1 MAHTVESPTA
11 ATAGCTGASAGTVS
25 GGNGDRGTGSGT
37 GGGDGG
43 GAGGSSSASHSRA
56 SGPAVGRARSD
67 SAVIEIISI
76 PEESPFDAL
85 PASALPASALP
96 ASSAAATAGSSAKSL
111 HHPPAAFTPDSSHEF
126 SAAIPGASSSSA
138 DFARLQ
144 PPSADPR
151 SRSPS
156 RSRSSSSSASSS
168 RTFSFAAARGFFSG
182 RLGTLS
188 RSHNDPHHSTD
199 ATRPFPDA
207 GGGAESSGGGGAAE
221 AAREEN
227 EVRGWRSSMFAPLL
241 LRPALR
247 RRAAMRG
254 VEEGEEGEEGE
265 DDRDAS
271 EEASLVPHVCDSA
284 CSAARGCPR
293 LRGIASDSSAAGGT
307 HALSAWEAEERERE
321 RALEAA
327 EAADGEGER
336 AEDEEDEYWGVSGV
350 SIFDSPPPEAMLAPI
365 GLGGG
370 GGRRATG
377 EAEWGSGCP
386 RFLQGLRE
394 TGGDWWQER
403 QLRWR
408 KRRREGEEGG
418 GGEGGEAAGGE
429 GGGEEGERAGQT
441 TSGRGSISAVGS
453 GGGGSG
459 SGRGGGGGGGGS
471 GSIKPGVA
479 SSMSATSSTSFT
491 STKTFRYPASASQA
505 FPRGAPSSPYPKS
518 ATSGGGAGRAGAA
531 GSGSGS
537 SSSITEWGRQRWWF
551 GRVIDPRSPGMKRW
565 SRFYAGVT
573 SLSLFSDPCF
583 LYMLSFSSDSSCLYI
598 QGPYVIIMASIRTL
612 CDVFYLVNSCLAL
625 RTSYVSRQ
633 SMVLGRGEL
642 ETFARK
648 VAVHHL
654 TSWSGLFLDVVVVL
668 PIPQVLCLIAVPYF
682 LLQASEGEYGYVEEG
697 IGIMLSFMLL
707 QYCVKVY
714 HTYVVARRQQ
724 RVNGYVFGTSWW
736 GFVLNMLV
744 FLITAHGFGGLWY
757 VQTVQSA
764 IQCLVEQCND
774 SQPTCTHDWLTCP
787 EQFAWG
793 DMPPPQDNA
802 QAAWGGSTNVTDNCF
817 PPFGTTGSYNYGI
830 YDFAVQ
836 LLKEQ
841 GPPEKIMYGIF
852 FGIMTLATFGN
863 ALVPSASIGQSV
875 FSLIMVICGLLLFTS
890 LIGNIE
896 VFLHSMTARI
906 EDMHLRRRDLDWWM
920 QRRQLP
926 TDLQMKVRR
935 QERHTF
941 ASTRG
946 LHEEELLDGL
956 PDSLQRDVR
965 RHLCRGLVRRVPLFE
980 AVDEAVVDNIC
991 AKLRSVVLIA
1001 GTQVARRG
1009 EPVEEMLFIARGL
1022 LRGSRDDADDAAAAA
1037 AGAGANGGKSVRGSK
1052 RHVSG
1057 DGSRSSVQGSSSS
1070 SRVAGAGFSSFTS
1083 GSRGVNSMSFRLPS
1097 AVRSL
1102 GLRSASSHVSSHVS
1116 SHASSHMS
1124 SAASAASSSNASL
1137 SAFTAIPKLPPVT
1150 PPGAAAAGGGG
1161 AAAGSSAAGHGVN
1174 FGLYSESACE
1184 MGPGHFSGEELLS
1197 WALSRE
1203 PDEALLPKATMT
1215 LTAVTVVEAF
1225 SLSAA
1230 DLCFIASHF
1239 RFQLRDK
1246 KLRALI
1252 KYYSPHWRTWAAV
1265 TIQLAWRRRQAGRGP
1280 VVSGGRAAAAAEE
1293 ERTQERMRLYTT
1305 MFAAPPKPAGD

>member
-1 MAHTVESPTA
+1 MQMAHTVGSPAVPTA
-11 ATAGCTGASAGTVS
+11 DSTGASAGTVS
-25 GGNGDRGTGSGT
+25 GGNGDRGTGTGS
-37 GGGDGG
+37 GGGGG
-43 GAGGSSSASHSRA
+43 GGGEGSSSTSHSRA
-56 SGPAVGRARSD
+56 SGSAVGRARSEA
-67 SAVIEIISI
+67 AVIDIVSI
-76 PEESPFDAL
+76 PEDSPFDARTS
-85 PASALPASALP
+85 SALLANPP
-96 ASSAAATAGSSAKSL
+96 SAAAAADSSAQSL
-111 HHPPAAFTPDSSHEF
+111 RHPPAAFTPDSSHAF
-126 SAAIPGASSSSA
+126 SAATPGASSSSA
-138 DFARLQ
+138 DLALLQ
-144 PPSADPR
+144 PPSANPR

-156 RSRSSSSSASSS
+156 RSSSRSSSSASSS
-168 RTFSFAAARGFFSG
+168 RTFSFAAARSFFSG

-188 RSHNDPHHSTD
+188 RRHNDQHQSSD
-199 ATRPFPDA
+199 ATRPVPDA
-207 GGGAESSGGGGAAE
+207 GGAAESSGGVSGGGGGSVE
-221 AAREEN
+221 AAREEK
-227 EVRGWRSSMFAPLL
+227 EVRGWQSSVFAPLL

-254 VEEGEEGEEGE
+254 VEEAEEGEEGGE
-265 DDRDAS
+265 VCETS

-293 LRGIASDSSAAGGT
+293 ERGTAPDSSAVGGA

-336 AEDEEDEYWGVSGV
+336 AEDEEDEYWGAPGV
-350 SIFDSPPPEAMLAPI
+350 SIFDSPPPEAMQAPI
-365 GLGGG
+365 GFGGALG

-418 GGEGGEAAGGE
+418 GGEGGEGAGGE

-441 TSGRGSISAVGS
+441 TGGHGSIGAFGS
-453 GGGGSG
+453 GGGS
-459 SGRGGGGGGGGS
+459 SS
-471 GSIKPGVA
+471 VKPSVA
-479 SSMSATSSTSFT
+479 SSMSATSSTSLST
-491 STKTFRYPASASQA
+491 TKTFRYPASASQA
-505 FPRGAPSSPYPKS
+505 AFPRGASSSPYPKS
-518 ATSGGGAGRAGAA
+518 STLGGGAGRVGAA
-531 GSGSGS
+531 GSSGTS
-537 SSSITEWGRQRWWF
+537 SSMTEWGKQRWWF
-551 GRVIDPRSPGMKRW
+551 GRVIDPRSPAMSRW
-565 SRFYAGVT
+565 SRFYAGITAV
-573 SLSLFSDPCF
+573 SLFSDPCF

-598 QGPYVIIMASIRTL
+598 QGPFVIIMASIRTL
-612 CDVFYLVNSCLAL
+612 CDVFYLINSCLAL
-625 RTSYVSRQ
+625 RTSYVSRE
-633 SMVLGRGEL
+633 SMVLGTGEL
-642 ETFARK
+642 KTSAQE

-654 TSWSGLFLDVVVVL
+654 RSWSGLFLDILVVL

-682 LLQASEGEYGYVEEG
+682 LLQAKEGEYGYVEEG

-764 IQCLVEQCND
+764 IQCLIGECND
-774 SQPTCTHDWLTCP
+774 SKPACTHDWLTCP

-793 DMPPPQDNA
+793 DMPPPQNNK

-817 PPFGTTGSYNYGI
+817 PPFGTSGSYNYGI

-841 GPPEKIMYGIF
+841 SPHEKIMYGIF

-875 FSLIMVICGLLLFTS
+875 FALIMVICGLLLFTS

-920 QRRQLP
+920 RRRQLP

-991 AKLRSVVLIA
+991 ARLRSVVLIA

-1009 EPVEEMLFIARGL
+1009 EPVEEMLFIARGF
-1022 LRGSRDDADDAAAAA
+1022 LRGAAVAARWE
-1037 AGAGANGGKSVRGSK
+1037 RGSLPLPAA
-1052 RHVSG
+1052 
-1057 DGSRSSVQGSSSS
+1057 
-1070 SRVAGAGFSSFTS
+1070 RVG
-1083 GSRGVNSMSFRLPS
+1083 
-1097 AVRSL
+1097 
-1102 GLRSASSHVSSHVS
+1102 
-1116 SHASSHMS
+1116 
-1124 SAASAASSSNASL
+1124 
-1137 SAFTAIPKLPPVT
+1137 
-1150 PPGAAAAGGGG
+1150 
-1161 AAAGSSAAGHGVN
+1161 
-1174 FGLYSESACE
+1174 
-1184 MGPGHFSGEELLS
+1184 
-1197 WALSRE
+1197 
-1203 PDEALLPKATMT
+1203 
-1215 LTAVTVVEAF
+1215 
-1225 SLSAA
+1225 
-1230 DLCFIASHF
+1230 
-1239 RFQLRDK
+1239 
-1246 KLRALI
+1246 
-1252 KYYSPHWRTWAAV
+1252 
-1265 TIQLAWRRRQAGRGP
+1265 
-1280 VVSGGRAAAAAEE
+1280 
-1293 ERTQERMRLYTT
+1293 
-1305 MFAAPPKPAGD
+1305 